1 MGEPP
6 MIETSQ
12 PMIATAVQR
21 QEGWIVVSSQAQP
34 GMSDAELILQVRLG
48 DEAAMALLYDRY
60 ARVVYSVA
68 LRILCDSST
77 AEDILQ
83 EVFMQLWRN
92 PQAFDASRGSLGAWL
107 AVVTRH
113 RAIDHLRQRRPE
125 TNAAETVIAV
135 DSALESTAERS
146 QAVEKIRTVLESMP
160 SEQRTALEMAFF
172 EGMTHREIAGKTG
185 QPLGTVKTRIRAGLL
200 AIRRAFATA

>member
-1 MGEPP
+1 
-6 MIETSQ
+6 MIETRQ
-12 PMIATAVQR
+12 PVIVTAVQLR
-21 QEGWIVVSSQAQP
+21 EGWIVVSSQAQP

-68 LRILCDSST
+68 SRILCDSST

-113 RAIDHLRQRRPE
+113 RAIDQLRQRRPE

-146 QAVEKIRTVLESMP
+146 QAVERIRTVLESMP